1 MKRGFIFSF
10 DSFLALVMFA
20 LFLILILMFYI
31 FTSPTTQ
38 QYFFSEDMLN
48 VLSDV
53 RINELD
59 MSSYP
64 QINALIN
71 NADIKDT
78 SASVLEAIISLQAES
93 PPKTVQA
100 CNLFKDV
107 RIRVE
112 PPGYKIGLDL
122 TNTQVCAGESVG
134 GVNIISRGRTATGKI
149 QA

>member
-20 LFLILILMFYI
+20 LFLILIFLFYI

-48 VLSDV
+48 VLSNV
-53 RINELD
+53 KINELD
-59 MSSYP
+59 INSYA

-71 NADIKDT
+71 DAEIKDT
-78 SASVLEAIISLQAES
+78 SAPILEAIISLQAEA
-93 PPKTVQA
+93 KIVQA
-100 CNLFKDV
+100 CDLFKN
-107 RIRVE
+107 IRGKVE

-122 TNTQVCAGESVG
+122 TNTQVCADESVS
-134 GVNIISRGRTATGKI
+134 GVNIISRGRTATGKT